1 MSARGRARTRA
12 VEVLFEAEQR
22 DEPALEVMTRRRAH
36 DDKQLGAYTEEI
48 IRGVLLRR
56 PEIDEAV
63 QTWSR
68 GWTLERMPAVDR
80 TLLRVGAW
88 ELLYN
93 DDVPDAVAVAEAVG
107 LARELSTDD
116 SPGFVNGLLGRLQ
129 KIKPTLLAAQQA
141 DPQAGNQPTVAQVL
155 AESAEREQGVALP
168 DFDEPEL
175 DGAQVLAPSS
185 DDTVAPGES
194 AGESAEPAGGPGAA

>member
-22 DEPALEVMTRRRAH
+22 DEPALEVMSRRRAH

-68 GWTLERMPAVDR
+68 GWTLERMPAVGR

-116 SPGFVNGLLGRLQ
+116 SPNFVNGLLGRLQ

-141 DPQAGNQPTVAQVL
+141 DPESGDQPTVAQVL
-155 AESAEREQGVALP
+155 AESASLEQGVALP
-168 DFDEPEL
+168 DFDEAEL
-175 DGAQVLAPSS
+175 QGAQVLAPSS
-185 DDTVAPGES
+185 EEQDEDS
-194 AGESAEPAGGPGAA
+194 AGSSDAS